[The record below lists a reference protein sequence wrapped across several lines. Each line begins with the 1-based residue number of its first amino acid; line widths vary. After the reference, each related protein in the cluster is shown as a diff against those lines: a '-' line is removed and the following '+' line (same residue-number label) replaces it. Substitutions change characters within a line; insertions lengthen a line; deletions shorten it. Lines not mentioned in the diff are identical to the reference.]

1 MEISYVLKIQTISPS
16 KLTSEILI
24 EKENFILK
32 SYQTSNIFSI
42 TEYKNERE
50 QLSQKFKNFFLL
62 DLPDIGK
69 FTMNKNSIAIWLRA
83 NSYFVVTKKKY
94 DDVMNTCNNLASI
107 TDQTGGWITL
117 NLEGKLTKSLLEKLL
132 TLDLDLL
139 KKENAVRVSI
149 NKINCLVL
157 CNKQF
162 ENYTIFCPVSF
173 FETMKKRL
181 VNLTNLIA

>member
-83 NSYFVVTKKKY
+83 NSYFVVTKK
-94 DDVMNTCNNLASI
+94 NTMML
-107 TDQTGGWITL
+107 
-117 NLEGKLTKSLLEKLL
+117 
-132 TLDLDLL
+132 
-139 KKENAVRVSI
+139 
-149 NKINCLVL
+149 
-157 CNKQF
+157 
-162 ENYTIFCPVSF
+162 
-173 FETMKKRL
+173 
-181 VNLTNLIA
+181 

>member
-50 QLSQKFKNFFLL
+50 QLSQKFKFFFLL

-69 FTMNKNSIAIWLRA
+69 FTMNKNSIAI
-83 NSYFVVTKKKY
+83 
-94 DDVMNTCNNLASI
+94 
-107 TDQTGGWITL
+107 
-117 NLEGKLTKSLLEKLL
+117 
-132 TLDLDLL
+132 
-139 KKENAVRVSI
+139 
-149 NKINCLVL
+149 
-157 CNKQF
+157 
-162 ENYTIFCPVSF
+162 
-173 FETMKKRL
+173 
-181 VNLTNLIA
+181 

>member
-1 MEISYVLKIQTISPS
+1 MEISYVLKIQTLSPS

-24 EKENFILK
+24 ENENLILK

-62 DLPDIGK
+62 ELPDIGK
-69 FTMNKNSIAIWLRA
+69 FTMDRNSTVIWLRA

-94 DDVMNTCNNLASI
+94 DDVINTCHNLASI
-107 TDQTGGWITL
+107 TDQSGGWVTL

>member
-1 MEISYVLKIQTISPS
+1 
-16 KLTSEILI
+16 
-24 EKENFILK
+24 
-32 SYQTSNIFSI
+32 
-42 TEYKNERE
+42 
-50 QLSQKFKNFFLL
+50 
-62 DLPDIGK
+62 
-69 FTMNKNSIAIWLRA
+69 MNKNSIAIWLRA

-94 DDVMNTCNNLASI
+94 DDVMNTCHNLASI

-117 NLEGKLTKSLLEKLL
+117 NLEGKLTKSLLKKLL
-132 TLDLDLL
+132 TLDLELL
-139 KKENAVRVSI
+139 KNENAVRVSI